1 MNVVTLAIPA
11 SVLVSK
17 SAHSESGADFGWVR
31 TTRPARRRPTLLMVL
46 VALRRFSHVS
56 PENAGV
62 VQQHGV

>member
-46 VALRRFSHVS
+46 VALRRSVMFPLRTLASCS
-56 PENAGV
+56 STAC
-62 VQQHGV
+62 